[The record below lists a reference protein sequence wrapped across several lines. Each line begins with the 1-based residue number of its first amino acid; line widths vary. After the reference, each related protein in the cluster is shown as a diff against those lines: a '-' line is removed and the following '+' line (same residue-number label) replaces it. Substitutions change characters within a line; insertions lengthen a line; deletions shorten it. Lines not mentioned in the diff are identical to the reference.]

1 MSVTKI
7 KGVQM
12 LRFKQTIFIFIMVLS
27 LVFTGIASAKDEVK
41 FVSVSWTGVTV
52 KTELGVD
59 ALKSLGYEAS
69 NTMVSVP
76 IAYKALETGDGDVF
90 LGYWYPSMRNIAQKY
105 FEKGSVVN
113 FVVNMPGAKYTLAVP
128 TYVAQEGLKDLSDIA
143 KFKDKLE
150 GRIYGIEEGND
161 GNLIIQSMIDKNMF
175 DLKDFELIPS
185 SEAGMLSQVKSY
197 TREKKWIVFL
207 GWAPHS
213 MNEFIDMTYL
223 TGSTPETF
231 GENNG
236 TATVYTNIRTGFDKE
251 QPNVAAFL
259 KNFKFPIPMMNQ
271 IMIMLDE
278 DHNLTPRE
286 AGLRWIKDHPEVYTP
301 WFNGIETIDGKNGLK
316 AFENY
321 LK

>member
-271 IMIMLDE
+271 IMTMLDE
-278 DHNLTPRE
+278 DHNLTPDR
-286 AGLRWIKDHPEVYTP
+286 KSVV
-301 WFNGIETIDGKNGLK
+301 
-316 AFENY
+316 
-321 LK
+321 